1 MSVVSSILSTR
12 TPGWRISVRLA
23 SLMDSVFAIGF
34 GLGLRF
40 VVDTV
45 SHHDFKLTGT
55 LVGLWEGV
63 ILLHFLKKMPKS
75 SDPYIAYGVRLFVDF
90 LFTESVA
97 RLVLVLIWTALGM
110 VLADV
115 TPAIWDE
122 VGLKRIW
129 KRFRRDIYTLTQ
141 MIPTVAF
148 FPPARTVRFSPS
160 RAPSVVSEARSGVT
174 PSVAPTGMTPT
185 TTDAV
190 PPSEPPPAP
199 RRQVAKRRLP
209 GYFSMDTTDTE
220 TDSGS
225 VVSVGTFGG
234 ITGRTS
240 RRLSVYPGRMDLDS
254 QSSTPSQNDLDEGN
268 ISDTSSNITERAPY
282 SGIPDP
288 ESIPDMELEE
298 PLLID
303 VTAAPV
309 KHEEGEVTPKGQKNF
324 YMPPTPSDSAARW
337 PREVDEA
344 PLPVPSGSMPE
355 IPDFLEE
362 SNTEDWE
369 KIQRADY
376 TDDNEKPPT
385 PPAKDDLPAAYKKV
399 ESNTPPDDLQ
409 NWDTMESQIISPP
422 INNDDNAHDN
432 DNNNNNTNDN
442 NDEYPEAST
451 SAAAANRQSQPPP
464 YDDYDNNELDDM
476 YVSDPPRQEKARFEA
491 ASGDLLG
498 GDNEYG
504 VPPPATNGQDEQQQR
519 DLDDVFGGGGGNR
532 PLSDLNFGASNPWGR
547 GFAAQAL
554 EVEAARQ
561 KELEE
566 EAEREREKREKEEKE
581 RVAAEEAKRV
591 EEEERKRKEE
601 EEKKIQEEME
611 ALQRKKEA
619 EEAAKR
625 EKEEKE
631 REKEERKRKRAE
643 EKEERKRKEAEDA
656 AARQKKREEEAEAA
670 RLKEEEEKEKAEEE
684 AKRKADEEAEKKR
697 LEEEAD
703 ARRQE
708 EAERQ
713 RVEAEQQEMERKA
726 AQEQLERERIEQE
739 EEQQRRQAA
748 ESEEALKKAREED
761 DKAARDQAVKS
772 LGDEISPE
780 DQAADEAT
788 AEGRKTPTPKDPQPE
803 LPADNEPEQLADVGA
818 DVDAD
823 AHGEDE
829 HVDQACLVDPFPDA
843 ESVITE
849 ASEVPSKVKERL
861 QKILL
866 TKAQIFETEAR
877 LEELKN
883 QLETLDDDANKANVE
898 ENIRTTEK
906 ILRKYHRKEYRRASE
921 VPEPT
926 FLGPKFRGDSE
937 DTIMCDM
944 TLGLGNVETKIE
956 EKLESMLQPGV
967 RALRLMV
974 KVPTGKPAQKVMQ
987 NVTKTLT
994 KYHLLDYVVPDKNNG
1009 RNSQIDISEEDF
1021 GHWLASYRQSVTK
1034 AEEDEEGGIWS

>member
-160 RAPSVVSEARSGVT
+160 RAPSVVSEARSGIT

-199 RRQVAKRRLP
+199 RRQVVKRRLP

-240 RRLSVYPGRMDLDS
+240 RRLSVYPGRMDFDS

-268 ISDTSSNITERAPY
+268 ISDTSSNVTERAPY

-376 TDDNEKPPT
+376 TDDNDKPPT

-422 INNDDNAHDN
+422 INNDDNAHEN

-451 SAAAANRQSQPPP
+451 SAAATNRQSQPPP
-464 YDDYDNNELDDM
+464 YDYDNNELDDI

-591 EEEERKRKEE
+591 EEERKRKEE
-601 EEKKIQEEME
+601 EEKRI
-611 ALQRKKEA
+611 KEA
-619 EEAAKR
+619 EEAAQR
-625 EKEEKE
+625 EE
-631 REKEERKRKRAE
+631 EERKKKKAE
-643 EKEERKRKEAEDA
+643 EKAERLRKEAEDE
-656 AARQKKREEEAEAA
+656 AARKKKREEEAEAT
-670 RLKEEEEKEKAEEE
+670 RVKKEEKKKKKAAEEE
-684 AKRKADEEAEKKR
+684 AKRKAEEEAEKKR
-697 LEEEAD
+697 VEEEAE
-703 ARRQE
+703 AKRQE

-713 RVEAEQQEMERKA
+713 RVKAEQQEMERKM

-739 EEQQRRQAA
+739 EEAQRRKQAA
-748 ESEEALKKAREED
+748 ESEEALKKAQEEEKDKATREEV
-761 DKAARDQAVKS
+761 VKS
-772 LGDEISPE
+772 LGDVISPE
-780 DQAADEAT
+780 EQAADEA
-788 AEGRKTPTPKDPQPE
+788 AANGGRTPTPKHPQTE
-803 LPADNEPEQLADVGA
+803 LPAETEPEQLVNVDA

-823 AHGEDE
+823 AHGEDD
-829 HVDQACLVDPFPDA
+829 HVDQAGQVDLFSDAASAAPSEMPELVRD
-843 ESVITE
+843 
-849 ASEVPSKVKERL
+849 RL
-861 QKILL
+861 HRAIL
-866 TKAQIFETEAR
+866 TKAQTAELEDQIADLSSKLDAQEGDAKAATE
-877 LEELKN
+877 N
-883 QLETLDDDANKANVE
+883 T
-898 ENIRTTEK
+898 IRTMQKTIRK
-906 ILRKYHRKEYRRASE
+906 LRRKEDRRAQE
-921 VPEPT
+921 VPP
-926 FLGPKFRGDSE
+926 PKFFGDKFKNDTE
-937 DTIMCDM
+937 DITSLEKLQPRDA
-944 TLGLGNVETKIE
+944 ETKIE
-956 EKLESMLQPGV
+956 EKMESLLLGPDIKSLHFQLKIANGNPG
-967 RALRLMV
+967 
-974 KVPTGKPAQKVMQ
+974 KKIIP
-987 NVTKTLT
+987 NVTETLDRYCLIPYT
-994 KYHLLDYVVPDKNNG
+994 TDDKSGARHKHINVPEGQFNDWLL
-1009 RNSQIDISEEDF
+1009 
-1021 GHWLASYRQSVTK
+1021 SYRQAV
-1034 AEEDEEGGIWS
+1034 AAPEADEDEYGY